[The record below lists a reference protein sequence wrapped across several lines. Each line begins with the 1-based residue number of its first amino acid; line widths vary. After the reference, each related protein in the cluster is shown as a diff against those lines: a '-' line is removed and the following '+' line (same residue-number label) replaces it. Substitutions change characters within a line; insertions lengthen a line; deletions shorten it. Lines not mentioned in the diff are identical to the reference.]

1 MVTVQEVTCEAI
13 PVEYVDKLPKESSGS
28 LMTIFDGKMVNKVP
42 KDGGLASKRA
52 KRAPP
57 RVRTKPLATIDL
69 DTISDIDLKREAGR
83 VYSTMVERGRRA
95 NPWFEKSGGVSGK
108 WIEFPKYPH
117 DKTVVGMRDLT
128 GCTAVMIITSKGV
141 FMAHIWETFFVDEE
155 SVPIGVD
162 DFAEEDVALVG
173 VDEFDRNVIEP
184 LISGGHPGVGSL
196 LGLIGTDQGPGQL
209 HNTKRPTIVVITP
222 HDYDIHGK
230 VLRYQSHAK
239 RLADRLGKALYPN
252 GYPDQMEPLIKGYDP
267 KEALNDEERSQIH
280 RHYRKMFRKT
290 ALEVTKRNEL
300 IGEQAMVDPET
311 NSERLRL
318 FFRGTWRLWVGPR
331 IALELDFWDEDSWID
346 KYPDP
351 IREKRDEPEAE
362 EQEDVD
368 PCLYW
373 GAPPGSSSGSPTP
386 ASTSRALINTST
398 TPFGTSTT
406 PTPTPTGLCSYEA
419 CSNDSECT
427 LEDGAAGFVSTG
439 HVDCSDVPIED
450 VDRLPEEIEGSA
462 VVMLEGDPVKSNH
475 LAKRAVAIKNRP
487 LRDLDSIPE
496 EDKPEAYRREVFRAM
511 ERLAANNGW
520 VGRNRGITAKWIPL
534 PQYPDDRMAVG
545 VRNLNG
551 CNVILII
558 TRDGVYVAHIW
569 EQHYFFDHGA
579 DQATSIPDFLERTLA
594 PLVGDSEDPEPY
606 IEDTIRTLIGTDDEP
621 GALHHTVEPHI
632 FVITPW
638 APQQVG
644 QAYQYSE
651 QARYLANA
659 LGELIY
665 PNGYPKEELR
675 PIIKAYDRSVR
686 DGGPRGNP
694 FQKVILEMNRR
705 NYAHRM
711 DLNEGKRVHF
721 MGLWRLWVGPERVA
735 DVNFWKPNNWIPTW
749 YNDGDEPPV
758 VKRGDEEAEQNAVD
772 ACPYWAQSSDS
783 AISPSSPLSTEMM
796 SPTTEANGNLPRTL
810 LTTTRHSK
818 ITTKSGETEP
828 AGLSG

>member
-1 MVTVQEVTCEAI
+1 MVTIQEVTCEEI
-13 PVEYVDKLPKESSGS
+13 PVEYVDKLPTESSGS

-52 KRAPP
+52 KRAP
-57 RVRTKPLATIDL
+57 RVRTRPLAPIDL
-69 DTISDIDLKREAGR
+69 DTISDIDLKREAGK
-83 VYSTMVERGRRA
+83 VYNAMSERGRRE
-95 NPWFEKSGGVSGK
+95 NSWFEKSGGVSGK
-108 WIEFPKYPH
+108 WIEFQRYPN
-117 DKTVVGMRDLT
+117 DKTAVGIKDIT
-128 GCTAVMIITSKGV
+128 GCTVVMIISSKGV
-141 FMAHIWETFFVDEE
+141 FMAHIWETFFIDQE
-155 SVPIGVD
+155 SVPIGVGN
-162 DFAEEDVALVG
+162 FAEALVQVG

-184 LISGGHPGVGSL
+184 LISGGHAGVGSL

-209 HNTKRPTIVVITP
+209 HHTKRPTIVVITP
-222 HDYDIHGK
+222 HDYDRHGK
-230 VLRYQSHAK
+230 VLRYQSHAQ
-239 RLADRLGKALYPN
+239 RLADRLGRVLYPN

-267 KEALNDEERSQIH
+267 KETLSDEERPQII
-280 RHYRKMFRKT
+280 RNYRKIFRRA
-290 ALEVTKRNEL
+290 ALEVTRRNEL
-300 IGEQAMVDPET
+300 IGEQTMVAESGRPRP
-311 NSERLRL
+311 RLL
-318 FFRGTWRLWVGPR
+318 FRGAWRLWVGPR
-331 IALELDFWDEDSWID
+331 IALELGFFDEDSWIN

-351 IREKRDEPEAE
+351 IIEKRGEPEAE
-362 EQEDVD
+362 EEEDVD

-373 GAPPGSSSGSPTP
+373 DAPPGSSSGSPTP

-427 LEDGAAGFVSTG
+427 LEDGATGFVSTG

-450 VDRLPEEIEGSA
+450 VDHLPEEIEGSA

-475 LAKRAVAIKNRP
+475 LAKRIIAIRPKP
-487 LRDLDSIPE
+487 LRDLDNIPE
-496 EDKPEAYRREVFRAM
+496 EEKPQAYRREVYRAM
-511 ERLAANNGW
+511 DRLTDHNGW
-520 VGRNRGITAKWIPL
+520 VGGNRGITAKWIPL

-551 CNVILII
+551 CNVVLII

-569 EQHYFFDHGA
+569 EEHYFFDSDA
-579 DQATSIPDFLERTLA
+579 DRATSIPDFLEKTLA

-638 APQQVG
+638 APRQVG
-644 QAYQYSE
+644 QAYQYPE

-675 PIIKAYDRSVR
+675 PIIKAYDRAVQ

-705 NYAHRM
+705 NSAHRM
-711 DLNEGKRVHF
+711 DFNEGRRVHF
-721 MGLWRLWVGPERVA
+721 MGLWRLWVGPEHVA

-749 YNDGDEPPV
+749 YNNGDEPPI
-758 VKRGDEEAEQNAVD
+758 VKRGDEEAEENAVD
-772 ACPYWAQSSDS
+772 ACPYWAQPSDS
-783 AISPSSPLSTEMM
+783 AISPSSLLSTEMM

-818 ITTKSGETEP
+818 ITTKSSETEP